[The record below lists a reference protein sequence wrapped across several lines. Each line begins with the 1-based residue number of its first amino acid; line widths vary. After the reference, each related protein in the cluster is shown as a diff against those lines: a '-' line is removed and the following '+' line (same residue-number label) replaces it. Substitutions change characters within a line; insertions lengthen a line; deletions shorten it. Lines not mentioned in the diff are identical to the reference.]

1 MEAGSVPSELVDVT
15 TTAALEEKAKLRRH
29 FGRFDI
35 LFFLICTIVG
45 LDTLGAVASNGAQ
58 GFTWLIFLCVLFFIP
73 YALLTAELGAAF
85 PEEGGCYEW
94 TKLAFGRF
102 VAGVNSVVYWL
113 SNPIWLGGVLAIT
126 ALTTFST
133 FFTDISG
140 TSDPWRYVFLL
151 VFIWFAVWGAIL
163 SFNVGKWIPSIGAFA
178 RVILFAFFCLSVL
191 IYAIKHGVHGF
202 GGGDFKPTYAVF
214 IAAVPVL
221 FFNLVGF
228 ELPNAAGE
236 EMTNAQR
243 DVPFTILRAAALSIV
258 LYGLPV
264 LMILLVLPTDQV
276 TSLGGFIDAM
286 KTVFTVY
293 GGSVSA
299 DGTANLTGAGH
310 VLGDIAALGFIWV
323 LMSSGATWI
332 IGADRTQ
339 AVSGY
344 DGAAPRVLGVFSKRF
359 GTPIVVNLLSGVV
372 ATLVMVLASVLTS
385 GSSQKYFSVVL
396 GLAISTTVISY
407 IAIFPALVK
416 LRYNHAH
423 VPRPFK
429 IPGGIVAV
437 WVVSILTT
445 GWATFATV
453 VLLWPGVGTSDP
465 NAALDDLGFSNQR
478 WQYEAAE
485 LIPLASIILLGVVF
499 YALGAPTRRK
509 TATVPLVE
517 PEPGA
522 APA

>member
-1 MEAGSVPSELVDVT
+1 MEGSGVPSEFVDVT
-15 TTAALEEKAKLRRH
+15 TEAALEEKAKLRKH

-45 LDTLGAVASNGAQ
+45 LDTLGSVASNGAQ
-58 GFTWLIFLCVLFFIP
+58 GFTWLIFLSVLFFIP
-73 YALLTAELGAAF
+73 YGMLTAELGAAF

-140 TSDPWRYVFLL
+140 TSSFWRYVFLL
-151 VFIWFAVWGAIL
+151 GFIWFAVWGAIL
-163 SFNVGKWIPSIGAFA
+163 SFNVGKWVPSIGAFA
-178 RVILFAFFCLSVL
+178 RVILLAFFSLSVL

-202 GGGDFKPTYAVF
+202 GAGSFKPSYAVF

-221 FFNLVGF
+221 LFNLVGF
-228 ELPNAAGE
+228 ELPNAAGD
-236 EMTNAQR
+236 EMINAKR
-243 DVPFTILRAAALSIV
+243 DIPFTIIRATGLSIL
-258 LYGLPV
+258 LYGIPV
-264 LMILLVLPTDQV
+264 LAILLVLPTGQV
-276 TSLGGFIDAM
+276 TNLGGFIDAM

-293 GGSVSA
+293 GGSVAA
-299 DGTANLTGAGH
+299 DGTPTLTGAGH

-339 AVSGY
+339 AVAGY
-344 DGAAPRVLGVFSKRF
+344 DGAAPRFLGVFSKRF

-372 ATLVMVLASVLTS
+372 ATFVMVLASVLTS

-396 GLAISTTVISY
+396 GLAVSTTIISY

-423 VPRPFK
+423 VPRPYVV
-429 IPGGIVAV
+429 PGGIAVA
-437 WVVSILTT
+437 WLVSIVTT
-445 GWATFATV
+445 AWAVLATV
-453 VLLWPGVGTSDP
+453 VLLWPGLGTSDP
-465 NAALDDLGFSNQR
+465 NAALDGLGFSHQR

-485 LIPLASIILLGVVF
+485 IVPLVAIIALGVVF
-499 YALGAPTRRK
+499 YALGAPTRAR
-509 TATVPLVE
+509 TATLPLVE
-517 PEPGA
+517 PEA

>member
-1 MEAGSVPSELVDVT
+1 MEAGAVPSELVDVT
-15 TTAALEEKAKLRRH
+15 TTAALEEKSKLRRH

-45 LDTLGAVASNGAQ
+45 LDTLGTVASNGAQ
-58 GFTWLIFLCVLFFIP
+58 AFTWLIFLSVLFFIP
-73 YALLTAELGAAF
+73 YALLTAELGSAF

-102 VAGVNSVVYWL
+102 VAGVNAVIYWL

-140 TSDPWRYVFLL
+140 THDPWRYVFLL
-151 VFIWFAVWGAIL
+151 GFIWFAVWGAIL
-163 SFNVGKWIPSIGAFA
+163 SFNVGKWIPTIGAIA
-178 RVILFAFFCLSVL
+178 RVSLLAFFSLSVL
-191 IYAIKHGVHGF
+191 IYAFKHGVHGF
-202 GGGDFKPTYAVF
+202 GAGSFKPTYAIF

-221 FFNLVGF
+221 FFNFVGF

-236 EMTNAQR
+236 EMKNPKR
-243 DVPFTILRAAALSIV
+243 DVPFTILRAAGASIL
-258 LYGLPV
+258 LYGVPV
-264 LMILLVLPTDQV
+264 LMILLVLPTGQI
-276 TSLGGFIDAM
+276 TNLGGFIDAM

-299 DGTANLTGAGH
+299 DGATVTLTGAGH

-339 AVSGY
+339 AVAGY

-372 ATLVMVLASVLTS
+372 ATLVMILASVLTS

-396 GLAISTTVISY
+396 GLAISTTTISY
-407 IAIFPALVK
+407 IAIFPAFVK
-416 LRYNHAH
+416 LRYNHPH
-423 VPRPFK
+423 VPRPFRVA
-429 IPGGIVAV
+429 GGMAGA
-437 WVVSILTT
+437 WVVSVLTT
-445 GWATFATV
+445 GWAVLATI
-453 VLLWPGVGTSDP
+453 VLLWPGFLTSDP
-465 NAALDDLGFSNQR
+465 NSALDGLGFSHQR

-485 LIPLASIILLGVVF
+485 LIPLAAILLLGVIF
-499 YALGAPTRRK
+499 YFAGAPTRRK

-517 PEPGA
+517 PEA

>member
-1 MEAGSVPSELVDVT
+1 MEAGAVPSEFVDVT
-15 TTAALEEKAKLRRH
+15 TEAALEEKAKLKKH

-58 GFTWLIFLCVLFFIP
+58 GFTWLIFLSVFFFIP

-102 VAGVNSVVYWL
+102 VAGVNSVIYWL

-140 TSDPWRYVFLL
+140 AHNPWRYVFLL

-163 SFNVGKWIPSIGAFA
+163 SFSVGKWIPSIGAFA
-178 RVILFAFFCLSVL
+178 RVILLTFFSISVL

-202 GGGDFKPTYAVF
+202 GAGSFKPTYAIF

-221 FFNLVGF
+221 FFNFVGF

-236 EMTNAQR
+236 EMTNAKR
-243 DVPFTILRAAALSIV
+243 DVPFTILRAAAASIV
-258 LYGLPV
+258 LYGVPV

-276 TSLGGFIDAM
+276 TGLGGFINAM

-293 GGSVSA
+293 GGSVAA
-299 DGTANLTGAGH
+299 DGTSTLSGAGH
-310 VLGDIAALGFIWV
+310 VLGDIAAVGFIWV

-332 IGADRTQ
+332 MGADRTQ
-339 AVSGY
+339 AVAGY
-344 DGAAPRVLGVFSKRF
+344 DGAAPRLFGVFSKRW
-359 GTPIVVNLLSGVV
+359 GTPIVVNLLSGIV
-372 ATLVMVLASVLTS
+372 ATIVMILASVLTS
-385 GSSQKYFSVVL
+385 GSSQKYFGAVL
-396 GLAISTTVISY
+396 GLTISTTTISY
-407 IAIFPALVK
+407 IMIFPAVVK
-416 LRYNHAH
+416 LRYSHAH

-429 IPGGIVAV
+429 VPGGMVGV
-437 WVVSILTT
+437 WAAGVLCTA
-445 GWATFATV
+445 WALLATV
-453 VLLWPGVGTSDP
+453 VLLWPGLGTSDP
-465 NAALDDLGFSNQR
+465 NAALDSLGFSHQR
-478 WQYEAAE
+478 WQYEAA
-485 LIPLASIILLGVVF
+485 LFIPLAVILAMGVIF

-509 TATVPLVE
+509 TAIVPLVE
-517 PEPGA
+517 PEA
-522 APA
+522 VPA

>member
-1 MEAGSVPSELVDVT
+1 M
-15 TTAALEEKAKLRRH
+15 
-29 FGRFDI
+29 
-35 LFFLICTIVG
+35 
-45 LDTLGAVASNGAQ
+45 
-58 GFTWLIFLCVLFFIP
+58 
-73 YALLTAELGAAF
+73 
-85 PEEGGCYEW
+85 
-94 TKLAFGRF
+94 
-102 VAGVNSVVYWL
+102 
-113 SNPIWLGGVLAIT
+113 
-126 ALTTFST
+126 
-133 FFTDISG
+133 
-140 TSDPWRYVFLL
+140 
-151 VFIWFAVWGAIL
+151 
-163 SFNVGKWIPSIGAFA
+163 
-178 RVILFAFFCLSVL
+178 
-191 IYAIKHGVHGF
+191 
-202 GGGDFKPTYAVF
+202 F

-243 DVPFTILRAAALSIV
+243 DVPFTILRAAGLSII

-385 GSSQKYFSVVL
+385 GSSEKYFSVVL

-407 IAIFPALVK
+407 IAIFPALVR

-445 GWATFATV
+445 GWAIFATV

-485 LIPLASIILLGVVF
+485 LIPLASIILLGVIF

-517 PEPGA
+517 PEAEA

>member
-1 MEAGSVPSELVDVT
+1 VEAGALPSEFIDVT
-15 TTAALEEKAKLRRH
+15 TEAALEEKAKLRRH

-45 LDTLGAVASNGAQ
+45 LDTLGSVASNGAQ
-58 GFTWLIFLCVLFFIP
+58 GFTWLIFLSAFFFIP

-140 TSDPWRYVFLL
+140 TSNPWRYVFLL
-151 VFIWFAVWGAIL
+151 GFIWFAVWGAIL

-178 RVILFAFFCLSVL
+178 RVTLLAFFSLTVL

-202 GGGDFKPTYAVF
+202 GAGSFKPSYAVF

-221 FFNLVGF
+221 LFNLVGF

-236 EMTNAQR
+236 EMINAKR
-243 DVPFTILRAAALSIV
+243 DVPFTIIRAAAASIV
-258 LYGLPV
+258 LYGIPV
-264 LMILLVLPTDQV
+264 LMILLVLPTGQV
-276 TSLGGFIDAM
+276 TNLGGFIDAM

-293 GGSVSA
+293 GGSVAA

-310 VLGDIAALGFIWV
+310 VLGDLAAIGFIWV

-339 AVSGY
+339 AVAGY
-344 DGAAPRVLGVFSKRF
+344 DGAAPRLLGVFSNRW

-385 GSSQKYFSVVL
+385 GSSEKYFSVVL
-396 GLAISTTVISY
+396 GLAVSTTIISY
-407 IAIFPALVK
+407 IAIFPAFVK

-423 VPRPFK
+423 VPRPFRV
-429 IPGGIVAV
+429 PGGMAVA
-437 WVVSILTT
+437 WVVSIVTT
-445 GWATFATV
+445 AWAVLATV
-453 VLLWPGVGTSDP
+453 VLLWPGLGTSDP
-465 NAALDDLGFSNQR
+465 NAALDSLGFSNQR

-485 LIPLASIILLGVVF
+485 IIPLIAIILLGMVF
-499 YALGAPTRRK
+499 YALGAPTRRR

-517 PEPGA
+517 PEA

>member
-1 MEAGSVPSELVDVT
+1 MEAGAAPSEFVDVT
-15 TTAALEEKAKLRRH
+15 TTAALEEKSKLRRH

-45 LDTLGAVASNGAQ
+45 LDTLGTVASNGAE
-58 GFTWLIFLCVLFFIP
+58 GFTWLICLAIFFFIP

-102 VAGVNSVVYWL
+102 VSGVNAVIYWL

-163 SFNVGKWIPSIGAFA
+163 SFSVGKWIPTIGAFA
-178 RVILFAFFCLSVL
+178 RVILLAFFSISVL

-202 GGGDFKPTYAVF
+202 GAGSFKPTYAIF

-221 FFNLVGF
+221 FFNFVGF

-236 EMTNAQR
+236 EMINAKR
-243 DVPFTILRAAALSIV
+243 DVPFTILRAAGASIL
-258 LYGLPV
+258 LYGVPV
-264 LMILLVLPTDQV
+264 LMILLVLPTGQV
-276 TSLGGFIDAM
+276 TNLGGFIDAM

-293 GGSVSA
+293 GGSVAA
-299 DGTANLTGAGH
+299 DGTPTLTGAGH
-310 VLGDIAALGFIWV
+310 VLGDLAAIGFIWV

-339 AVSGY
+339 AVAGY
-344 DGAAPRVLGVFSKRF
+344 DGAAPRVLGVFSKRW

-372 ATLVMVLASVLTS
+372 ATLVMILASVLTS
-385 GSSQKYFSVVL
+385 GSSEKYFSVVL
-396 GLAISTTVISY
+396 GLAISTTTISY
-407 IAIFPALVK
+407 LAIFPAFVK

-423 VPRPFK
+423 VPRPFRV
-429 IPGGIVAV
+429 GGGMAGA
-437 WVVSILTT
+437 WALSILTT
-445 GWATFATV
+445 GWTLLATV

-465 NAALDDLGFSNQR
+465 NSALDSLGFSHQR

-485 LIPLASIILLGVVF
+485 LIPLAVILAIGVIF

-509 TATVPLVE
+509 TAVVPLVE
-517 PEPGA
+517 AEA
-522 APA
+522 APAV